1 MSRLSQRY
9 GDRPVQK
16 DMAVLRRLVGLARPY
31 ARRMALAAVA
41 LVLTTGSVLAIGIAL
56 RSFIDDGIGDDDVT
70 AFSSALFL
78 FVGIV
83 VVLAGATFARA
94 YLVNWVGERV
104 AADLRLAAYRNVLRQ
119 DPLFFETAKTGE
131 VIARLTGDAA
141 IVHLVIGSTATT
153 AVRNLLLL
161 LGGIVLLA
169 VTNALLTGV
178 VLLIVPLV
186 VVPIIVFGRRVR
198 RLSRQAQDKLADAGG
213 YATETLGA
221 VATVQAFGHEPIDM
235 AAFRAKVDDA
245 FAAALRQVAMRGV
258 MAATVITLV
267 FAGIIAMLC
276 LGGVGVTQGD
286 MTPGDL
292 SAFVFY
298 AVVVAGALGSL
309 SEVSGDLQRAAG
321 ACERL
326 FELIDAEPAIVAPAD
341 PVPLPEPAHGAVE
354 LRGVSFVYPSRPDAR
369 ALHDISFAVPPGETV
384 AIVGPSGAG
393 KSTLFQLLLRF
404 RDPDQGQV
412 LIDGFDITTTDP
424 SAVRARM
431 GTVPQDPVIFSG
443 TIRENIAYGRPDADE
458 AAVVAAAKA
467 AAADEFIVALPQG
480 YDSQIGERGV
490 RLSGGQRQ
498 RVALARAIIR
508 DPAILLLDEATSA
521 LDSESEAKV
530 QQALGSLRT
539 GRTTLV
545 IAHRLSTVRDAD
557 RIVVLD
563 KGRIVATGTHDQLM
577 ADNALYRRLATRQ
590 FADSR
595 PNDTPTDD
603 TPIDDADTV
612 TSLAARR

>member
-1 MSRLSQRY
+1 
-9 GDRPVQK
+9 
-16 DMAVLRRLVGLARPY
+16 MAVLRRLIGLARPY
-31 ARRMALAAVA
+31 TLRMALAAVA
-41 LVLTTGSVLAIGIAL
+41 LLLTTGSVLAIGIAL
-56 RSFIDDGIGDDDVT
+56 RNFIDDGIGNEDVA
-70 AFSSALFL
+70 AFSSALIL
-78 FVGIV
+78 FVAIV

-161 LGGIVLLA
+161 VGGTVLLA

-178 VLLIVPLV
+178 VLLVVPLV
-186 VVPIIVFGRRVR
+186 VVPIILFGRRVR
-198 RLSRQAQDKLADAGG
+198 RLSRQAQDRLAEAGS

-221 VATVQAFGHEPIDM
+221 VATVQAFGHERIDM
-235 AAFRAKVDDA
+235 AAFRSRVDEA
-245 FAAALRQVAMRGV
+245 FQAALRQVAVRGM
-258 MAATVITLV
+258 MAATVIALV
-267 FAGIIAMLC
+267 FAGVIAMLC
-276 LGGVGVTQGD
+276 LGGAGVTSGD
-286 MTPGDL
+286 MTAGDL

-298 AVVVAGALGSL
+298 AVVVAGAVGGL

-341 PVPLPEPAHGAVE
+341 PAPLPEPARGAVE
-354 LRGVSFVYPSRPDAR
+354 LRDVSFDYPSRPDAR
-369 ALHDISFAVPPGETV
+369 ALHDISLSVTPGETV

-404 RDPDQGQV
+404 RDPDRGQV
-412 LIDGFDITTTDP
+412 LVDGVDIRTADP
-424 SAVRARM
+424 AAVRARM

-443 TIRENIAYGRPDADE
+443 TIRENIAYGRPDADD
-458 AAVVAAAKA
+458 AAAAAAARA
-467 AAADEFIVALPQG
+467 AAADDFIAALPHG

-521 LDSESEAKV
+521 LDSESECKV
-530 QQALGSLRT
+530 QQALGTLRT

-563 KGRIVATGTHDQLM
+563 SGRIVATGTHDQLM

-590 FADSR
+590 FADTHG
-595 PNDTPTDD
+595 DEVE
-603 TPIDDADTV
+603 TV
-612 TSLAARR
+612 TTLAARR

>member
-9 GDRPVQK
+9 GDRGTQK
-16 DMAVLRRLVGLARPY
+16 DLRILRRLLALARPY
-31 ARRMALAAVA
+31 RTRMMLAGVA
-41 LVLTTGSVLAIGIAL
+41 LILSTGSVLAIGLAL
-56 RSFIDDGIGDDDVT
+56 RNFIDQGIGDSNMG
-70 AFSSALFL
+70 AFSNALIL
-78 FVGIV
+78 FCGIV

-104 AADLRLAAYRNVLRQ
+104 AADLRLAAYGNILNQ
-119 DPLFFETAKTGE
+119 DPAFFETAKTGE
-131 VIARLTGDAA
+131 VLARLTGDAA
-141 IVHLVIGSTATT
+141 IVNLVIGSTATT
-153 AVRNLLLL
+153 AIRNVLLLI
-161 LGGIVLLA
+161 GGIVLLA
-169 VTNALLTGV
+169 ITNAVLTGV

-198 RLSRQAQDKLADAGG
+198 RLSRTAQDRLADAGS
-213 YATETLGA
+213 YANETLGA
-221 VATVQAFGHEPIDM
+221 VTTVQAFGHEAIDN
-235 AAFRAKVDDA
+235 AQFRARVDDA
-245 FAAALRQVAMRGV
+245 FNAALRQVATRGL

-267 FAGIIAMLC
+267 FAGVIAMLC
-276 LGGVGVTQGD
+276 LGGAGVTSGD
-286 MTPGDL
+286 MTAGDL

-298 AVVVAGALGSL
+298 AVVVAGAVGSL
-309 SEVSGDLQRAAG
+309 SEVTGDLQRAAG

-326 FELIDAEPAIVAPAD
+326 FELIDSRPAIIAPDNPVPMAEPPNGAI
-341 PVPLPEPAHGAVE
+341 E
-354 LRGVSFVYPSRPDAR
+354 LRDVSFQYPSRPDIP
-369 ALHDISFAVPPGETV
+369 ALHDVSLSVAPGETV

-404 RDPDQGQV
+404 RDPTSGAV
-412 LIDGFDITTTDP
+412 LIDGIDIKTADP
-424 SAVRARM
+424 AEVRART

-443 TIRENIAYGRPDADE
+443 TIRENIRYGRPEADDDS
-458 AAVVAAAKA
+458 VAAAARA
-467 AAADEFIVALPQG
+467 AAADDFIEAMPDG
-480 YDSQIGERGV
+480 YESQIGERGV

-498 RVALARAIIR
+498 RIALARAIIR

-521 LDSESEAKV
+521 LDTESESKV
-530 QQALGSLRT
+530 QQALGQLRT

-563 KGRIVATGTHDQLM
+563 GGRVAATGTHDQLM

-595 PNDTPTDD
+595 PDDGVAPSNTPEAA
-603 TPIDDADTV
+603 TP
-612 TSLAARR
+612 LAARG